1 LQAFVLF
8 KECVMLFPHRRPLA
22 ALSLLIALGA
32 VAAPPERGPAEPAP
46 SSKPRHPHRQT
57 PPHRPPQHALPA
69 VRQHMPMRPMAPE
82 MDWPTHF
89 HMAQRQAA
97 LAWHEEPEH
106 RGFVPPGLA
115 KKGGLPPGQA
125 RLWTKGRPLPAGVV
139 WYALPRSLELVLGP
153 PPAGH
158 RYVRVAADILL
169 IAIGTGIV
177 VDAMEDLA
185 R

>member
-1 LQAFVLF
+1 
-8 KECVMLFPHRRPLA
+8 MLFPHRRPLA

-57 PPHRPPQHALPA
+57 PPHQPPQH
-69 VRQHMPMRPMAPE
+69 
-82 MDWPTHF
+82 
-89 HMAQRQAA
+89 
-97 LAWHEEPEH
+97 
-106 RGFVPPGLA
+106 
-115 KKGGLPPGQA
+115 
-125 RLWTKGRPLPAGVV
+125 
-139 WYALPRSLELVLGP
+139 ALPRSLELVLGP

>member
-1 LQAFVLF
+1 MAFANA
-8 KECVMLFPHRRPLA
+8 RPLA

-32 VAAPPERGPAEPAP
+32 VAAPPERESPHPHPGAQGRQPRQMPH
-46 SSKPRHPHRQT
+46 RHPAAPMT
-57 PPHRPPQHALPA
+57 APG
-69 VRQHMPMRPMAPE
+69 QHMPQHHPMAPQAAE
-82 MDWPTHF
+82 APMPSHF
-89 HMAQRQAA
+89 HMVQRQAA
-97 LAWHEEPEH
+97 QAWFEEPEH

-115 KKGGLPPGQA
+115 KKGGVPPGQSRA
-125 RLWTKGRPLPAGVV
+125 WKRGQPLPAGVV

-158 RYVRVAADILL
+158 RYVRVATDILL
-169 IAIGTGIV
+169 IAIGTGLV

>member
-1 LQAFVLF
+1 MSVA
-8 KECVMLFPHRRPLA
+8 PSRPLA

-32 VAAPPERGPAEPAP
+32 VAAPPERTPPEREPAP
-46 SSKPRHPHRQT
+46 AAKPKHHRTLPPQRPAHPMHAPEQHRQ
-57 PPHRPPQHALPA
+57 QH
-69 VRQHMPMRPMAPE
+69 HPMTTEAPGI
-82 MDWPTHF
+82 THF

-97 LAWHEEPEH
+97 QAYYEEPEH

-115 KKGGLPPGQA
+115 KKGGVQPGQA
-125 RLWTKGRPLPAGVV
+125 RLWRRGQPLPAGVV

-158 RYVRVAADILL
+158 RYVRVATDILL
-169 IAIGTGIV
+169 IAIGTGMV

>member
-1 LQAFVLF
+1 
-8 KECVMLFPHRRPLA
+8 
-22 ALSLLIALGA
+22 
-32 VAAPPERGPAEPAP
+32 
-46 SSKPRHPHRQT
+46 
-57 PPHRPPQHALPA
+57 
-69 VRQHMPMRPMAPE
+69 MPMHPMGADAP
-82 MDWPTHF
+82 MGTHF

-97 LAWHEEPEH
+97 QAYFEEPEH

-115 KKGGLPPGQA
+115 KKGGVPPGQA
-125 RLWTKGRPLPAGVV
+125 RAWQRGRPLPAGVV

-158 RYVRVAADILL
+158 RYVRVASDILL
-169 IAIGTGIV
+169 IAVGTGLV

>member
-1 LQAFVLF
+1 MA
-8 KECVMLFPHRRPLA
+8 FPHTRPLA
-22 ALSLLIALGA
+22 ALSLLIALG
-32 VAAPPERGPAEPAP
+32 VMAAPPERGPAQAAPAH
-46 SSKPRHPHRQT
+46 KPRQHKPS
-57 PPHRPPQHALPA
+57 PRPPQHPMPA
-69 VRQHMPMRPMAPE
+69 AQPHMPMHPMAPE
-82 MDWPTHF
+82 APMVTHF
-89 HMAQRQAA
+89 HRVQQQAA
-97 LAWHEEPEH
+97 QAWYEEPEH

-115 KKGGLPPGQA
+115 KKGGVPPGQA
-125 RLWTKGRPLPAGVV
+125 RLWKRGQPLPAGVV

-153 PPAGH
+153 TPAGH

>member
-1 LQAFVLF
+1 MV
-8 KECVMLFPHRRPLA
+8 FPHTRPLA

-32 VAAPPERGPAEPAP
+32 IAAPPERGQAG
-46 SSKPRHPHRQT
+46 QT
-57 PPHRPPQHALPA
+57 PASRPKHQRRMPPQHPPP
-69 VRQHMPMRPMAPE
+69 PMHAPRPPMAAHSMVANPS
-82 MDWPTHF
+82 DHF

-97 LAWHEEPEH
+97 QAYYEEPEH

-115 KKGGLPPGQA
+115 RKGGVPPGQV
-125 RLWTKGRPLPAGVV
+125 RLWQRGRPLPASVV

>member
-1 LQAFVLF
+1 MA
-8 KECVMLFPHRRPLA
+8 FPHTRPLA

-32 VAAPPERGPAEPAP
+32 VAGPPERGPAQAAPAH
-46 SSKPRHPHRQT
+46 KPRQHKASP
-57 PPHRPPQHALPA
+57 RPPQHPMPA
-69 VRQHMPMRPMAPE
+69 AQQHMPMHPMAPE
-82 MDWPTHF
+82 APMVTHF
-89 HMAQRQAA
+89 HRVQQQAA
-97 LAWHEEPEH
+97 RAWYEEPEH

-115 KKGGLPPGQA
+115 KKGGVPPGQA
-125 RLWTKGRPLPAGVV
+125 RLWKRGQPLPAGVV